1 MNMLKTRDTNLSL
14 NHAIG
19 GLLVAALLGIT
30 LVLPTN
36 VKAQSCSFPNYNV
49 VFPNNT
55 TGLTWSTSPF
65 VSRISQV
72 ASSPDVYM
80 RATWVGRSSS
90 SVGLNDFDATTPYG
104 FAWQPF
110 LSVPS
115 TTSTTDTSWA
125 EFIVEFSSVSNFS
138 SLLTLN
144 CLAITVVD
152 CDGSGTTSSN
162 NSHYREMVQVI
173 NPNAINLLSGSN
185 VTIGT
190 VDSFETIVSDF
201 PVFNNI
207 DTINKAAM
215 AQIEY
220 GSVDKAR
227 LRIAVIGKR
236 GSTTTRQF
244 SLHFRPYSVL
254 TSILP
259 VTLADVKAEVNAHGI
274 ELQWKTLYEQMCNR
288 FVVYKYNKQIET
300 WDSVGV
306 NYCNEVS
313 FSNINYIYQDYNPE
327 LGDNFYKLKQVD
339 RNGEYTWSD
348 IVSTYWGSLQ
358 NLNYTMFPNPV
369 DDKMYIKGPSIHLI
383 EVYDNLGRVVS
394 GIEYS
399 HYDRSIST
407 AQLLPGSYLLVME
420 NGRGMTQK
428 LMFLKQ

>member
-1 MNMLKTRDTNLSL
+1 MNMLKTVDTKLSL
-14 NHAIG
+14 NHSIG
-19 GLLVAALLGIT
+19 GLMVAALLGIT
-30 LVLPTN
+30 LVLPNYVT
-36 VKAQSCSFPNYNV
+36 AQSCSFPYYNV
-49 VFPNNT
+49 PFPNNT

-90 SVGLNDFDATTPYG
+90 SVGLNDFDATSPYG

-110 LSVPS
+110 LSVPA

-138 SLLTLN
+138 SILTLN

-152 CDGSGTTSSN
+152 CDGSGTTSSSS
-162 NSHYREMVQVI
+162 SHYREMVQVI

-220 GSVDKAR
+220 GSVDKIR

-236 GSTTTRQF
+236 GGTTTRQF

-259 VTLADVKAEVNAHGI
+259 VTLTDVNANVNSRGV
-274 ELQWKTLYEQMCNR
+274 ELQWQTMYEQMCNR
-288 FVVYKYNKQIET
+288 FVVYKYSKQKET

-306 NYCNEVS
+306 NLCNEVS
-313 FSNINYIYQDYNPE
+313 FSNISYVYQDDNPV
-327 LGDNFYKLKQVD
+327 LGDNFYKLKQID
-339 RNGEYTWSD
+339 RNGEYTWSNV
-348 IVSTYWGSLQ
+348 VSAYWGTLQ
-358 NLNYTMFPNPV
+358 NLNYTLYPNPV
-369 DDKMYIKGPSIHLI
+369 LDKLYISGPSISSI
-383 EVYDNLGRVVS
+383 EVLDNLGRKVTNL
-394 GIEYS
+394 EYNQI
-399 HYDRSIST
+399 DQSIHASE
-407 AQLLPGSYLLVME
+407 LVPGSYLIVME
-420 NGRGMTQK
+420 NMRGDTHKM
-428 LMFLKQ
+428 MFLKR